1 MKRLSNAYPIK
12 REALRQLH
20 LQVASAR
27 FDACHALEQAARRAM
42 RAVHRGRDAVAALDA
57 EAAEALGR
65 AERSEIIVF
74 DDSAEDALGG
84 AA

>member
-1 MKRLSNAYPIK
+1 MKRGTEYPIS
-12 REALRQLH
+12 RDALRQLH

-27 FDACHALEQAARRAM
+27 FDACHALEHAARRAL

-57 EAAEALGR
+57 EAAEALRR
-65 AERSEIIVF
+65 AERAEIIVW
-74 DDSAEDALGG
+74 DDPSGALGG